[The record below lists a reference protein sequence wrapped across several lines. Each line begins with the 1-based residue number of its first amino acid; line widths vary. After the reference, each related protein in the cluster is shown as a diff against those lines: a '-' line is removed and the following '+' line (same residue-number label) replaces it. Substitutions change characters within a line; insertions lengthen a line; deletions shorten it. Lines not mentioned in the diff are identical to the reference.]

1 MENLI
6 ALFQSIEAAKVISPE
21 IDYSEYVPLNLSV
34 TNPELSQHKLET
46 AQDYEIFI
54 QNHLDK
60 NQSKI
65 CRRRKY

>member
-34 TNPELSQHKLET
+34 TNRELSFQHKLEN
-46 AQDYEIFI
+46 Y
-54 QNHLDK
+54 
-60 NQSKI
+60 
-65 CRRRKY
+65 